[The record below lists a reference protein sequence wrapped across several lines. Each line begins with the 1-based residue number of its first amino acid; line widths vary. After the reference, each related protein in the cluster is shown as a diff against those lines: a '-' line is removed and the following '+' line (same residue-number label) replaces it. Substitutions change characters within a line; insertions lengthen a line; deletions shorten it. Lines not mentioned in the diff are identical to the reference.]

1 MCGIAGGYFFQTK
14 NIDQSTFENALN
26 TLSKRGPDAT
36 GIYENQQVLLGHKRL
51 SIIDTSEGANQPFF
65 DDRNQ
70 YVIVFNG
77 EIFNYAQLKK
87 DKLSHYTERF
97 KTSSDSEV
105 LLYLLIEYGSDCLNW
120 LTGFFAFA
128 FYNIQTGEMLLARD
142 RYGKKPMVLYQDEQQ
157 LLFAS
162 ELKAIM
168 PLMPKKEMDT
178 TSVALYFQLNYLPP
192 TQSILKNV
200 RKLQPGHFIT
210 IKNQEVTENSYYT
223 LALHPQTYTQYTYSE
238 ACEQLVQ
245 LMSKSV
251 EERMISDVPLGA
263 FLSGGIDSS
272 VVVAL
277 ASQFTSRLNTFSIGY
292 KDNPLFDETKYANL
306 VAKKYQTEHQ
316 VFYLTEKDYK
326 EELYSILD
334 YLDEPFAD
342 SSCIPT
348 YILCKKTKA
357 FVTVALSGDGGD
369 EVFAGYNK
377 HKAEYVIRKNK
388 LMGLM
393 AGLGSPLWK
402 LLPQNK
408 NTKTGNYVRQLA
420 KLGEGAMLS
429 KGDRHIRWSSIL
441 GQTEVQSLFADS
453 FKQKIQQDAI
463 HKINQQYASLIHTD
477 DFNEVLLTDMNLVL
491 PGDMLH
497 KVDMMSMANSLEI
510 RSPFLDAKVVDFAF
524 GLPASYKIDNQL
536 KKKIVQDAFRNHLP
550 PELYNRPKQ
559 GFEIPLL
566 EWFRNDLNDYIFNDL
581 LEKKFIEAQQIF
593 SYEKI
598 TSLKQKLHSNNP
610 GYVQAT
616 LWALIVFQHWYKQN
630 KIA

>member
-120 LTGFFAFA
+120 LTGFFAFS

-223 LALHPQTYTQYTYSE
+223 LALHPQTYTQYTYCE

-441 GQTEVQSLFADS
+441 GQTEVQSLFSDS

>member
-1 MCGIAGGYFFQTK
+1 
-14 NIDQSTFENALN
+14 
-26 TLSKRGPDAT
+26 
-36 GIYENQQVLLGHKRL
+36 
-51 SIIDTSEGANQPFF
+51 
-65 DDRNQ
+65 
-70 YVIVFNG
+70 
-77 EIFNYAQLKK
+77 
-87 DKLSHYTERF
+87 
-97 KTSSDSEV
+97 
-105 LLYLLIEYGSDCLNW
+105 
-120 LTGFFAFA
+120 
-128 FYNIQTGEMLLARD
+128 
-142 RYGKKPMVLYQDEQQ
+142 
-157 LLFAS
+157 
-162 ELKAIM
+162 
-168 PLMPKKEMDT
+168 
-178 TSVALYFQLNYLPP
+178 
-192 TQSILKNV
+192 
-200 RKLQPGHFIT
+200 
-210 IKNQEVTENSYYT
+210 
-223 LALHPQTYTQYTYSE
+223 
-238 ACEQLVQ
+238 
-245 LMSKSV
+245 
-251 EERMISDVPLGA
+251 
-263 FLSGGIDSS
+263 
-272 VVVAL
+272 
-277 ASQFTSRLNTFSIGY
+277 
-292 KDNPLFDETKYANL
+292 
-306 VAKKYQTEHQ
+306 
-316 VFYLTEKDYK
+316 
-326 EELYSILD
+326 
-334 YLDEPFAD
+334 
-342 SSCIPT
+342 
-348 YILCKKTKA
+348 
-357 FVTVALSGDGGD
+357 
-369 EVFAGYNK
+369 
-377 HKAEYVIRKNK
+377 
-388 LMGLM
+388 M